1 MSRHSQAAVSSLRLA
16 ALVALALGSNPAP
29 TIAQSADLTAAV
41 ARMAKVGR
49 ASSPTFS
56 PDGRRIAF
64 VSDLTG
70 VPQIWTVPVEGGWPT
85 LVTADNDPVGGV
97 AWSPAGDWLAY
108 TLAPGGGMNT
118 QVYVVR
124 AGRIR
129 TEAVDLWGQ
138 GDEPVLRLDSRR
150 PSIGA
155 RREHEEPCGD

>member
-1 MSRHSQAAVSSLRLA
+1 MRMALARQVARGIRSSRRLQFLLSNASRRGLMSRHSQATVSSLRLA

-41 ARMAKVGR
+41 GRMAKVGR

-64 VSDLTG
+64 VSDLIG

-97 AWSPAGDWLAY
+97 AWSP
-108 TLAPGGGMNT
+108 
-118 QVYVVR
+118 
-124 AGRIR
+124 
-129 TEAVDLWGQ
+129 
-138 GDEPVLRLDSRR
+138 
-150 PSIGA
+150 
-155 RREHEEPCGD
+155 